1 MGVLEDL
8 LIEMKDVRQMV
19 YDLKKELKS
28 ITTIPEDLPWI
39 TGQRAAEILGCSYTT
54 LKIKKDDWDLKY
66 RRAGHE
72 LQFWLISVRNYQE
85 SSSVRTIN

>member
-8 LIEMKDVRQMV
+8 LIVMNHDMKIIEYNQ
-19 YDLKKELKS
+19 
-28 ITTIPEDLPWI
+28 
-39 TGQRAAEILGCSYTT
+39 ILGCSYTT

-72 LQFWLISVRNYQE
+72 LQFWLLSVRNFQE
-85 SSSVRTIN
+85 RSSVMTIN